1 MATNGK
7 LSDADLSP
15 IFNGAGPRV
24 QLSNSAAAAWNSLAL
39 HKDTVMRVKGTVSA
53 YRNYASQE
61 HFWKLYQ
68 AGKGN
73 LAAKPGK
80 SNHGWGNAADV
91 PPETEASIRRFGK
104 RCNWDKIEAPGERWH
119 FNYVP
124 GFKRPNPGPD
134 PGNPVLRHG
143 SGGFGQD
150 HFVTKV
156 QERLKI
162 HGLAPGKV
170 DGGFGDN
177 TRDALK
183 QFQREKDLKDDG
195 IVGRETW
202 RHLRHAPEATEDE
215 KRLAQ
220 EVYEARKELAEK
232 SGEDPTE
239 VSKPDPIRLD
249 EDTLRKVLEDCQ
261 TELEKA

>member
-7 LSDADLSP
+7 LSDAELSP

-91 PPETEASIRRFGK
+91 PPETEASIRSATTARRFMAVRRYAEG
-104 RCNWDKIEAPGERWH
+104 RRFPAT
-119 FNYVP
+119 VP
-124 GFKRPNPGPD
+124 GPTTQEESGAGPSNL
-134 PGNPVLRHG
+134 GAWSVR
-143 SGGFGQD
+143 
-150 HFVTKV
+150 
-156 QERLKI
+156 
-162 HGLAPGKV
+162 
-170 DGGFGDN
+170 
-177 TRDALK
+177 
-183 QFQREKDLKDDG
+183 
-195 IVGRETW
+195 
-202 RHLRHAPEATEDE
+202 
-215 KRLAQ
+215 
-220 EVYEARKELAEK
+220 
-232 SGEDPTE
+232 
-239 VSKPDPIRLD
+239 
-249 EDTLRKVLEDCQ
+249 
-261 TELEKA
+261 